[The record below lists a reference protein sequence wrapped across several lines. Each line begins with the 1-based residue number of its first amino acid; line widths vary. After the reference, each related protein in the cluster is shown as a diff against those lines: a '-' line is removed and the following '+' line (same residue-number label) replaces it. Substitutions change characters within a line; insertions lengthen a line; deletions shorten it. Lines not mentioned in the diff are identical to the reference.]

1 MKRLLYFLI
10 LFSLMVLNTGCK
22 KSSEVTAVTSGLSFK
37 AEIISDK
44 NITECNVTIAKN
56 GSTEITVTKPKEISG
71 LTISYNG
78 SRTFSYNGL
87 TDKFDGNLP
96 IQSDTDLLYDIFSD
110 AEKGEVK
117 KQNDTY
123 FIKGK
128 IDKTSYTMTLGG
140 SGIPIKITTNTDI
153 EIIIKDAKIK
163 AD

>member
-1 MKRLLYFLI
+1 MKKLLYFLT
-10 LFSLMVLNTGCK
+10 LFSLIVLNTGCQ

-44 NITECNVTIAKN
+44 NTTECNVTIPKD

-78 SRTFSYNGL
+78 NRTFSYNGL
-87 TDKFDGNLP
+87 KDKVDGNLP
-96 IQSDTDLLYDIFSD
+96 VQSDTDLLYDIFSD
-110 AEKGEVK
+110 AEKREIK
-117 KQNDTY
+117 KQNDAY

-128 IDKTSYTMTLGG
+128 VAKTSYTMTLGG